1 MAQSANGRHTTN
13 GRPHIAT
20 SLTPHIVVE
29 NAEAAIVFYRDVL
42 GARIG
47 AVTRFGATIAH
58 AVLHFDAG
66 MLTLSDPMPVNGL
79 AAPDPNRTTYSMAL
93 YVCDVDETAAK
104 AVAAGA
110 RLVEPPATFVNGD
123 RFAVIVDPFGVR
135 WPLMTRVEDLSPEE
149 SAARVAEWAKSRSPG

>member
-1 MAQSANGRHTTN
+1 MAHPANGRFTTN

-29 NAEAAIVFYRDVL
+29 NAEAAIDFYRDAF
-42 GARIG
+42 GARVGDI
-47 AVTRFGATIAH
+47 TRFGATVAH
-58 AVLHFDAG
+58 VVLHFEAG
-66 MLTLSDPMPVNGL
+66 MMTLSDPMPSNGL
-79 AAPDPNRTTYSMAL
+79 AAPDPERTTYSMAL
-93 YVCDVDETAAK
+93 YVSDVDETAVK
-104 AVAAGA
+104 AVALGA

-149 SAARVAEWAKSRSPG
+149 SAARVAAWSKSQSAG